1 MYHALID
8 LAVFVSVTIF
18 GVGSVVVAVAV
29 WKVHTLTHTHIYEYA
44 GPFSCKIDDLDPLEK
59 KEKSSN

>member
-1 MYHALID
+1 M
-8 LAVFVSVTIF
+8 
-18 GVGSVVVAVAV
+18 GSVVVAVAV

-59 KEKSSN
+59 KEKSSNEYRN